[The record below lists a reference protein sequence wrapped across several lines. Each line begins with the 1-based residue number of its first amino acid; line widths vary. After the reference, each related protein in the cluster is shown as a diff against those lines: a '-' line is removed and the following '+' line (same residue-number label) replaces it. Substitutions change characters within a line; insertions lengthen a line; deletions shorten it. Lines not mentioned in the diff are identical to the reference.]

1 MKILAIYY
9 IATSVY
15 KELFPEFLENVPKLF
30 PSFHKK
36 VVVISDGLQEYDGIS
51 GPSYKVQVFSDIEHR
66 PWPYIAL
73 HKMDIIKDHRV
84 ECDYACYM
92 NANLILNPEF
102 NKDIDH
108 MFLYSRMNFTRHCY
122 LLKEDVQDG
131 QYFQGKVNQI
141 SKDDLQLVSS
151 DIRSS
156 SYIADDYQYCQSG
169 FFLGPE
175 KLFFK
180 FCEDVS
186 ELRKIDEARNII
198 PTWHDEAYLNAW
210 IYRYHHLNLT
220 KLPIKRL
227 MIISAVVGKYDFS
240 NIPFIIKRDVKK
252 VRN

>member
-131 QYFQGKVNQI
+131 QYFQGKVNQV

-180 FCEDVS
+180 FCEDIS

-252 VRN
+252 VRD